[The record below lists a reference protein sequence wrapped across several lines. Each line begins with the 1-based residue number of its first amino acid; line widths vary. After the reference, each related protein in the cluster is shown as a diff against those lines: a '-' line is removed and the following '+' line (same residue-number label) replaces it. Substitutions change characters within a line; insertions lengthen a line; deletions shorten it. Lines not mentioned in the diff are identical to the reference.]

1 MVNYKDKLQE
11 AIQLTLDK
19 GYEQTRA
26 EWLLLDLFKW
36 SRTDYLIHREEQM
49 SQADLAKF
57 DLALHRM
64 LSGEPIQYIVGFQ
77 SFYGYNF
84 EVDNNCLIPRP
95 ETEEVMLHFLN
106 QCHHQDT
113 VADIGTGSGAIA
125 ITLKLL
131 KSDLKVLAT
140 DLYEDTLNVARNN
153 ATLHQ
158 QEIQF
163 LQGDALKPLIDNDIK
178 VDGLISNPPYIDEGE
193 ARDMDDTVL
202 KYEPHHALFAENEGY
217 AIYEGILKDLPQV
230 MKEQGHVV
238 FEIGYNQG
246 NQLKALINS
255 IYPDKLV
262 KVIRDINGNERIVSF
277 KW

>member
-11 AIQLTLDK
+11 AMQLTLDK

-131 KSDLKVLAT
+131 KPDLNVLAT

-163 LQGDALKPLIDNDIK
+163 LQGDALKPLIDNNIK
-178 VDGLISNPPYIDEGE
+178 VDGLISNPPYIDECE

-255 IYPDKLV
+255 MYPDKLV

>member
-49 SQADLAKF
+49 SQADIAKF

-131 KSDLKVLAT
+131 KPDLNVLAT

-163 LQGDALKPLIDNDIK
+163 LQGDALKPLIDNNIK
-178 VDGLISNPPYIDEGE
+178 VDGLISNPPYIDECE

-255 IYPDKLV
+255 MYHDKLV

>member
-1 MVNYKDKLQE
+1 
-11 AIQLTLDK
+11 
-19 GYEQTRA
+19 
-26 EWLLLDLFKW
+26 
-36 SRTDYLIHREEQM
+36 
-49 SQADLAKF
+49 
-57 DLALHRM
+57 
-64 LSGEPIQYIVGFQ
+64 
-77 SFYGYNF
+77 
-84 EVDNNCLIPRP
+84 
-95 ETEEVMLHFLN
+95 MLHFLN

-131 KSDLKVLAT
+131 KPDLKVLAT

-153 ATLHQ
+153 ATLHH

>member
-131 KSDLKVLAT
+131 KPDLKVLAT

-178 VDGLISNPPYIDEGE
+178 VDGLISNPPYIDECE

>member
-49 SQADLAKF
+49 SQADIAKF

-131 KSDLKVLAT
+131 KPDLNVLAT

-163 LQGDALKPLIDNDIK
+163 LQGDALKTLIDNNIK
-178 VDGLISNPPYIDEGE
+178 VDGLISNPPYIDECE

-255 IYPDKLV
+255 MYPDKLV

>member
-131 KSDLKVLAT
+131 KPDLKVLAT

-163 LQGDALKPLIDNDIK
+163 LQGDALKPLIDNNIK

-255 IYPDKLV
+255 MYPNKLV

>member
-131 KSDLKVLAT
+131 KPDLKVLAT

-163 LQGDALKPLIDNDIK
+163 LQGDALKPLIDNNIK
-178 VDGLISNPPYIDEGE
+178 VDGLISNPPYIDECE

>member
-84 EVDNNCLIPRP
+84 EVDNNCLISRP

-131 KSDLKVLAT
+131 KPDLKVLAT

>member
-1 MVNYKDKLQE
+1 
-11 AIQLTLDK
+11 
-19 GYEQTRA
+19 
-26 EWLLLDLFKW
+26 
-36 SRTDYLIHREEQM
+36 M
-49 SQADLAKF
+49 S
-57 DLALHRM
+57 
-64 LSGEPIQYIVGFQ
+64 
-77 SFYGYNF
+77 N
-84 EVDNNCLIPRP
+84 PRP

-131 KSDLKVLAT
+131 KPDLNVLAT

-163 LQGDALKPLIDNDIK
+163 LQGDALKPLIDNNIK
-178 VDGLISNPPYIDEGE
+178 VDGLISNPPYIDECE

-230 MKEQGHVV
+230 MKRTRTCRV
-238 FEIGYNQG
+238 
-246 NQLKALINS
+246 
-255 IYPDKLV
+255 
-262 KVIRDINGNERIVSF
+262 
-277 KW
+277 

>member
-36 SRTDYLIHREEQM
+36 SRTDYLIHREEQI
-49 SQADLAKF
+49 SQADIAKF

-131 KSDLKVLAT
+131 KPDLNVLAT

-163 LQGDALKPLIDNDIK
+163 LQGDALKPLIDNNIK
-178 VDGLISNPPYIDEGE
+178 VDGLISNPPYIDECE

-255 IYPDKLV
+255 MYPDKLV

>member
-131 KSDLKVLAT
+131 KPDLKVLAT

-153 ATLHQ
+153 ATFHQ

>member
-49 SQADLAKF
+49 SQADIAKF

-113 VADIGTGSGAIA
+113 IADIGTGSGAIA

-131 KSDLKVLAT
+131 KPDLNVLAT

-217 AIYEGILKDLPQV
+217 AIYEGILKYLPQV

-255 IYPDKLV
+255 MYPDKLV

>member
-131 KSDLKVLAT
+131 KPDLKVLAT

-163 LQGDALKPLIDNDIK
+163 LQGDALKPLIDNNIK

>member
-49 SQADLAKF
+49 SQADIAKF

-131 KSDLKVLAT
+131 KPDLKVLAT

-178 VDGLISNPPYIDEGE
+178 VDGLISNPPYIDECE

-255 IYPDKLV
+255 MYPDKLV
-262 KVIRDINGNERIVSF
+262 KVIKIGRAHV
-277 KW
+277 

>member
-77 SFYGYNF
+77 SFYCYTF

-131 KSDLKVLAT
+131 KPDLNVLAT

-163 LQGDALKPLIDNDIK
+163 LQGDALKPLIDNNIK
-178 VDGLISNPPYIDEGE
+178 VDGLISNPPYIDECE

-255 IYPDKLV
+255 MYPDKLV

>member
-1 MVNYKDKLQE
+1 MVNYKEKLEE

-49 SQADLAKF
+49 SQVHMSKF
-57 DLALHRM
+57 DLALQRM

-77 SFYGYNF
+77 SFYGYQF
-84 EVDNNCLIPRP
+84 KVDAHCLIPRP

-106 QCHHQDT
+106 KCNNRDI

-131 KSDLKVLAT
+131 KPDLNVYAT
-140 DLYEDTLNVARNN
+140 DLYEDTLNVARSN

-163 LQGDALKPLIDNDIK
+163 LHGDALKPLIDNEIK
-178 VDGLISNPPYIDEGE
+178 VDGLISNPPYIDEVE
-193 ARDMDDTVL
+193 AREMDDTVL
-202 KYEPHHALFAENEGY
+202 RYEPHHALFAENKGY
-217 AIYEGILKDLPQV
+217 AIYEEILKDLPYV
-230 MKEQGHVV
+230 MKEHGQVV

-246 NQLKALINS
+246 NHLKAI
-255 IYPDKLV
+255 IETMYPDKIV
-262 KVIRDINGNERIVSF
+262 KVIKDINGNERIVSF
-277 KW
+277 EW

>member
-49 SQADLAKF
+49 SQADIAKF

-131 KSDLKVLAT
+131 KPDLNVLAT

-163 LQGDALKPLIDNDIK
+163 LQGDALKPLIDNNIK
-178 VDGLISNPPYIDEGE
+178 VDGLISNPPYIDECE

-255 IYPDKLV
+255 MYPNKLV

>member
-49 SQADLAKF
+49 SQADIAKF

-106 QCHHQDT
+106 QCHLQDT

-131 KSDLKVLAT
+131 KPDLNVLAT

-163 LQGDALKPLIDNDIK
+163 LQGDALKPLIDNNIK
-178 VDGLISNPPYIDEGE
+178 VDGLISNPPYIDECE

-255 IYPDKLV
+255 MYPDKLV

>member
-49 SQADLAKF
+49 SQADIAKF

-131 KSDLKVLAT
+131 KPDLKVLAT

-178 VDGLISNPPYIDEGE
+178 VDGLISNPPYIDECE

-255 IYPDKLV
+255 MYPDKLV

>member
-131 KSDLKVLAT
+131 KPDLNVLAT

-255 IYPDKLV
+255 MYPDKLV

>member
-77 SFYGYNF
+77 SFYGYTF

-131 KSDLKVLAT
+131 KPDLNVLAT

-163 LQGDALKPLIDNDIK
+163 LQGDALKPLIDNNIK

-246 NQLKALINS
+246 NQLKALILS
-255 IYPDKLV
+255 LIH
-262 KVIRDINGNERIVSF
+262 I
-277 KW
+277 

>member
-1 MVNYKDKLQE
+1 MVNYKEKLQE

-131 KSDLKVLAT
+131 KPDLNVLAT

-163 LQGDALKPLIDNDIK
+163 LQGDALKPLIDNNIK
-178 VDGLISNPPYIDEGE
+178 VDGLISNPPYIDECE

-255 IYPDKLV
+255 MYPDKLV

>member
-49 SQADLAKF
+49 SQADIAKF

-131 KSDLKVLAT
+131 KPDLNVLAT
-140 DLYEDTLNVARNN
+140 DLYEDTLNVACNN

-163 LQGDALKPLIDNDIK
+163 LQGDALKPLIDNNIK
-178 VDGLISNPPYIDEGE
+178 VDGLISNPPYIDECE

-202 KYEPHHALFAENEGY
+202 KYEPHHALFA
-217 AIYEGILKDLPQV
+217 
-230 MKEQGHVV
+230 
-238 FEIGYNQG
+238 
-246 NQLKALINS
+246 
-255 IYPDKLV
+255 
-262 KVIRDINGNERIVSF
+262 
-277 KW
+277 

>member
-36 SRTDYLIHREEQM
+36 SRTDYLIHRKEQM
-49 SQADLAKF
+49 SQADIAKF

-131 KSDLKVLAT
+131 KPDLNVLAT

-163 LQGDALKPLIDNDIK
+163 LQGDALKPLIDNNIK
-178 VDGLISNPPYIDEGE
+178 VDGLISNPPYIDECE

-255 IYPDKLV
+255 MYPDKLV

>member
-131 KSDLKVLAT
+131 KPDLNVLAT

-163 LQGDALKPLIDNDIK
+163 LQGDALKPLIDNNIK
-178 VDGLISNPPYIDEGE
+178 VDGLISNPPYIDECE

-255 IYPDKLV
+255 MYPDKLV

>member
-131 KSDLKVLAT
+131 KPDLNVLAT

-163 LQGDALKPLIDNDIK
+163 LQGDALKPLIDNNIK

>member
-49 SQADLAKF
+49 SQTDIAKF

-131 KSDLKVLAT
+131 KPDLNVLAT

-163 LQGDALKPLIDNDIK
+163 LQGDALKPLIDNNIK
-178 VDGLISNPPYIDEGE
+178 VDGLISNPPYIDECE

-255 IYPDKLV
+255 MYPDKLV

>member
-131 KSDLKVLAT
+131 KPDLKVLAT

-153 ATLHQ
+153 ATLHH

>member
-49 SQADLAKF
+49 SQADIAKF

-131 KSDLKVLAT
+131 KPDLKVLAT

-163 LQGDALKPLIDNDIK
+163 LQGDALKPLIDNNIK
-178 VDGLISNPPYIDEGE
+178 VDGLISNPPYIDECE

-255 IYPDKLV
+255 MYPDKLV

>member
-1 MVNYKDKLQE
+1 MVNYKEKLQE

-106 QCHHQDT
+106 LCHHQDT

-131 KSDLKVLAT
+131 KPDLNVLAT

-163 LQGDALKPLIDNDIK
+163 LQGNALKPLIDNNIK

-255 IYPDKLV
+255 MYPDKLV

>member
-26 EWLLLDLFKW
+26 EWLLLDIFKW

-131 KSDLKVLAT
+131 KPDLNVLAT

>member
-49 SQADLAKF
+49 SQADIAKF

-131 KSDLKVLAT
+131 KPDLNVLAT

-163 LQGDALKPLIDNDIK
+163 LQGDALKPLIDNNIK
-178 VDGLISNPPYIDEGE
+178 VDGLISNPPYIDECE

-217 AIYEGILKDLPQV
+217 AIYEGILK
-230 MKEQGHVV
+230 
-238 FEIGYNQG
+238 
-246 NQLKALINS
+246 
-255 IYPDKLV
+255 IYHK
-262 KVIRDINGNERIVSF
+262 
-277 KW
+277 

>member
-49 SQADLAKF
+49 SQADIAKF

-131 KSDLKVLAT
+131 KPDLNVLAT

-163 LQGDALKPLIDNDIK
+163 LQGDALKPLIDNNIK
-178 VDGLISNPPYIDEGE
+178 VDGLISNPPYIDECE

-255 IYPDKLV
+255 MYPDKLV
-262 KVIRDINGNERIVSF
+262 KVIRDINGNERILSF